1 MCELPQSNNKMHVL
15 TADFSF
21 LHIFYRYLSHFRSV
35 HRGAYFA
42 ELRTTTVRKLMP
54 EAWGFLCPVHTP
66 DGSPCGLLNHF
77 SAMCRLVTKRPESLE
92 DTEVA
97 INMVSH
103 CQQLHRCT
111 AATFNPVCIIFR
123 LISSYYE
130 ESRVLYKYGLQACMF
145 A

>member
-1 MCELPQSNNKMHVL
+1 MTSRLLAFVFCHNLRPACPKPIMPQVLVTTAPKKLWHVKSLHPYAMPLL
-15 TADFSF
+15 TAK
-21 LHIFYRYLSHFRSV
+21 LLCLCRYLSHFRSV

-77 SAMCRLVTKRPESLE
+77 SAMCRLVTKRPDSLE

-97 INMVSH
+97 INMVRHNSH
-103 CQQLHRCT
+103 
-111 AATFNPVCIIFR
+111 AA
-123 LISSYYE
+123 
-130 ESRVLYKYGLQACMF
+130 G
-145 A
+145 